1 MSEQTEPTAPHQDA
15 APILPAP
22 RTRWAA
28 IIWGAVFA
36 AIALWA
42 LRVFGDVEG
51 RIALAMWIG
60 GLTPASAVGYLV
72 LALGTLVLVLGL
84 IAVLRRAQRRRETPP
99 PSGPTGSA

>member
-1 MSEQTEPTAPHQDA
+1 MSEQTETTAPHPDA
-15 APILPAP
+15 APALPAP

-51 RIALAMWIG
+51 RVALALWVG
-60 GLTPASAVGYLV
+60 GLTPASVVGYLV
-72 LALGTLVLVLGL
+72 LALGALVLILGL
-84 IAVLRRAQRRRETPP
+84 AGVLRRVQRRREESVQLPQR
-99 PSGPTGSA
+99 SH